1 MIKRKRK
8 VNKQA
13 IVQGLEFYRDWAADD
28 LLVMDRNTGYA
39 SGVVLPASAYP
50 ISRLEL
56 QRFWLN
62 RNLTY
67 LGKYPLVLT
76 ACTRVKK

>member
-1 MIKRKRK
+1 MIKHKRK
-8 VNKQA
+8 VNKLA
-13 IVQGLEFYRDWAADD
+13 IVQGLEFYRDRAEDD
-28 LLVMDRNTGYA
+28 LLVMDRATGYT

-50 ISRLEL
+50 TSRLEL
-56 QRFWLN
+56 QRRFLN
-62 RNLTY
+62 RNLTH